1 MKIITKTKKTAYRL
15 LKKSEKY
22 FKTDMIY
29 LAKGGFWLTLGD
41 IVSSLAGLGLTIA
54 FANLLDPEVYGT
66 FKYVI
71 AFIPI
76 LSIPTLNGINTAIVK
91 AVAQGYSGTIKPA
104 LRTKI
109 RWGILGAVAGLAVA
123 SYYFYQGNNT
133 LGISFLLMSAFLPF
147 FETLNIWTQYL
158 NGLKD
163 FKRLGKYTPMA
174 DILRVLIMLATIY
187 FTQNLFII
195 LFVHYASNVLIR
207 FIFLKITLK
216 KHPPEK
222 DKEDPTAINLGKHL
236 SLMGVIG
243 IIGSRLDSIL
253 IFHFLGPIQL
263 AVYTFSLKPVRVIQK
278 PLQSLTK
285 LTFPKVSEKKDD
297 KEFKKTLPR
306 KLLKFFLVLIPIV
319 LVYILIAPTFYN
331 ALFPEYTDA
340 IIYSQVFA
348 LSLLL
353 FPKRLLGQF
362 LTAQN
367 EKKKLYVI
375 NIITNSTK
383 IILLLILLPIYGLWG
398 AIVSLISLEII
409 SLGIVSYFFI
419 TRKRIKDENKRN
431 KS

>member
-1 MKIITKTKKTAYRL
+1 
-15 LKKSEKY
+15 
-22 FKTDMIY
+22 MIY

-66 FKYVI
+66 FKYII
-71 AFIPI
+71 AFIPV

-104 LRTKI
+104 LKTKI

-123 SYYFYQGNNT
+123 TYYFYQGNNT

-147 FETLNIWTQYL
+147 FETLNIWTNYL
-158 NGLKD
+158 NGIKD
-163 FKRLGKYTPMA
+163 FKRLGKYTPTA
-174 DILRVLIMLATIY
+174 DILRVLIMLVTIY

-216 KHPPEK
+216 KHPPKK

-243 IIGSRLDSIL
+243 IIGNRLDSIL

-263 AVYTFSLKPVRVIQK
+263 AVYTFALKPVRVIQK

-285 LTFPKVSEKKDD
+285 LTFPKVSEKKDNT
-297 KEFKKTLPR
+297 EFKKTLPR
-306 KLLKFFLVLIPIV
+306 KLLKFFLILIPIV
-319 LVYILIAPTFYN
+319 LVYILIAPKFYQL
-331 ALFPEYTDA
+331 LFPQYTDA
-340 IIYSQVFA
+340 IIYSQIFA

-367 EKKKLYVI
+367 EKKKLYII

-398 AIVSLISLEII
+398 GII
-409 SLGIVSYFFI
+409 SLIAMEIVNLIVVSYFFL
-419 TRKRIKDENKRN
+419 TKRN
-431 KS
+431 I